1 MIIFD
6 GMELIGIG
14 LFLLIMFGRCIVAIV
29 QDKRTKRKK

>member
-14 LFLLIMFGRCIVAIV
+14 LFLLIMFVCCIVAVV
-29 QDKRTKRKK
+29 QDKRAKRKK